1 MRCAKKLRYLDESLD
16 VFRTGLPRHRDTED
30 TQRKLRLDC
39 RERLSRALAAGQAV
53 GNEADA
59 VAARGLRAR
68 EIEDM
73 TKQPADRRAKYMDD
87 VERSIGHGEPGESRR
102 PTWLRKG

>member
-1 MRCAKKLRYLDESLD
+1 MRRTKKLRYLHESID
-16 VFRTGLPRHRDTED
+16 VFGARLPRHRNPE
-30 TQRKLRLDC
+30 QAERKLRLDC

-87 VERSIGHGEPGESRR
+87 VERSIGHGEPAGSRR